1 MNKVSCSNEDNW
13 CPGSDCHIKMLIFL
27 PEIRGRTCGLPGGPA
42 PPPLAFSFLKIK
54 VVLTENKLN

>member
-1 MNKVSCSNEDNW
+1 
-13 CPGSDCHIKMLIFL
+13 MLIFL

-42 PPPLAFSFLKIK
+42 PPPPLAFSFLKIK